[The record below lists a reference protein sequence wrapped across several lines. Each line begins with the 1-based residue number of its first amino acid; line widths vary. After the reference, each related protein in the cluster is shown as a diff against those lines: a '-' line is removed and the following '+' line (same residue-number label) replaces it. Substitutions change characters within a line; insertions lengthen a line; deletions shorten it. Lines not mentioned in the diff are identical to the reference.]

1 MITAHIQLIMVIIG
15 LMTMGSLFFFLAP
28 GVLGKRLLGM
38 TEISTGLILLARHW
52 AFLVFLLGVF
62 LVYAAFDPPCRLP
75 ALLMA
80 SLEKISF
87 ASLVFLGPFKNFRPA
102 QLAAAGDSF
111 LALLCLACLVGL

>member
-38 TEISTGLILLARHW
+38 TEISPGLILLARHW

-80 SLEKISF
+80 SLEKIAF